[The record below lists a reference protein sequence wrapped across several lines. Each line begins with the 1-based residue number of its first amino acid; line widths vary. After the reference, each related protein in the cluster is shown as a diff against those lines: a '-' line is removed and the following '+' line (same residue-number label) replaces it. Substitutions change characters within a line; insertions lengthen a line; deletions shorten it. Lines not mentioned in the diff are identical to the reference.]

1 LVVSLE
7 KAVTAKFSSG
17 GQKFEILVD
26 ADNALEFR
34 RGKEIDMND
43 ILAYPVI
50 YRDVRSSEAAP
61 SQDLQKAFGTTDVFK
76 IAGKIIKEGE
86 VQLTTDQRRQ
96 MVEQKKNQ
104 IAAIISKRGI
114 NPQTNTPHP
123 IQRIL
128 NAMDQKG
135 VNIDPFI
142 DAELQVDK
150 IVNIIKL
157 LLPIRFQ
164 KVTIQ
169 IKVPMQYSGKI
180 YGILKESGSV
190 KQEQWLSDGLQLNME
205 ILAGVQDELTEKVA
219 NLTHGNF
226 ELKVIKRED
235 I

>member
-26 ADNALEFR
+26 ADKALQFR

-61 SQDLQKAFGTTDVFK
+61 SQDLQKIFGTTDVFK

-86 VQLTTDQRRQ
+86 VQLTTEQRRQ

-142 DAELQVDK
+142 DAELQIDK

-190 KQEQWLSDGLQLNME
+190 KQEQWLSDGLQLNIE
-205 ILAGVQDELTEKVA
+205 ILAGVQDELTEKIA
-219 NLTHGNF
+219 NLTHGSF

>member
-1 LVVSLE
+1 MVVSLD
-7 KAVTAKFSSG
+7 KAVTAKYSSA

-26 ADNALEFR
+26 AEKALELK
-34 RGKEIDMND
+34 RGKSVNMND
-43 ILAYPVI
+43 VLAYPTV
-50 YRDVRSSEAAP
+50 YKDVRSSEAVSTA
-61 SQDLQKAFGTTDVFK
+61 DLQKTFGTIDVYK
-76 IAGKIIKEGE
+76 IAEKIIKEGE
-86 VQLTTDQRRQ
+86 VQLTTEQRKK
-96 MVEQKKNQ
+96 MVEQKKTQ
-104 IAAIISKRGI
+104 IANIISKRGI

-123 IQRIL
+123 PQRIL

-150 IVNIIKL
+150 VLNVIKV
-157 LLPIRFQ
+157 LLPIKFE

-180 YGILKESGSV
+180 HSILKESGNI
-190 KQEQWLSDGLQLNME
+190 KQEQWLADGLQLAME
-205 ILAGVQDELTEKVA
+205 ILAGVQDELTQKIA

-226 ELKVIKRED
+226 ELKITKREA

>member
-26 ADNALEFR
+26 ADKALEFR

-86 VQLTTDQRRQ
+86 VQLTTDQRRH

-142 DAELQVDK
+142 DAEMQVDK

-164 KVTIQ
+164 KVTMQ
-169 IKVPMQYSGKI
+169 VKVPMQYSGKI

-190 KQEQWLSDGLQLNME
+190 KQEQWLTDGLQLNME
-205 ILAGVQDELTEKVA
+205 ILAGVQDEVTEKIA

>member
-1 LVVSLE
+1 MVVSLE

-26 ADNALEFR
+26 ADKALEFR

-61 SQDLQKAFGTTDVFK
+61 SQDLQKTFGTTDVFK

-142 DAELQVDK
+142 DAEMQIDK

-169 IKVPMQYSGKI
+169 VKVPMQYSGKI